1 MIFNKIM
8 LTISN
13 LCNIFYQN
21 TGGEEN
27 RGGKRK
33 TLLISTNTTYNSSRI
48 IRSSIWDFL
57 KTGPRL
63 KMLFLDS

>member
-1 MIFNKIM
+1 MTLYKVDI
-8 LTISN
+8 
-13 LCNIFYQN
+13 
-21 TGGEEN
+21 N